1 MMKKLFVI
9 CAWTL
14 LLGGCESDSGNA
26 PGDVPPPSV
35 DPVSPELK
43 QKIEDLNAGLVTLR
57 ELTGAVSRSAVG
69 AVTEG
74 DAGTLIAFRDGTK
87 VTVACD
93 AEAAAANP
101 MTFYNNTVGP
111 VDRNCGRR
119 GGLLLDAR
127 RGKGCAVAERRL
139 GCADARL
146 GGRSGDGC

>member
-1 MMKKLFVI
+1 MKKLFVI

-74 DAGTLIAFRDGTK
+74 DAGTLIAFRDGTE

-93 AEAAAANP
+93 AEAAGAPLIGIAADEEV
-101 MTFYNNTVGP
+101 YY
-111 VDRNCGRR
+111 
-119 GGLLLDAR
+119 
-127 RGKGCAVAERRL
+127 
-139 GCADARL
+139 
-146 GGRSGDGC
+146 